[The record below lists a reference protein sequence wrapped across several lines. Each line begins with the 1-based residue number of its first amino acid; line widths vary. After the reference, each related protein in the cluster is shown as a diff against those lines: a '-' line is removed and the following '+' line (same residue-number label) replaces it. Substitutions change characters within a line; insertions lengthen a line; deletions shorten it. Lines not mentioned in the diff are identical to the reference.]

1 MVRVF
6 FGKNTPLWS
15 NLEEIEKLAN
25 LPEEFA
31 QKISSYQNIEDRQI
45 RIRSKLLLLKSLQIL
60 GFPNEL
66 RDLKSNSFGKSFFVN
81 GPYFNLSHSG
91 NLVCCIISS
100 EYQVGIDTEVYDD
113 KDVEEYLSFL
123 SPENRVEI
131 ASSPNQSKAFLEY
144 WTKFEASVKAEGRG
158 LFIPMDQ
165 VQIRGE
171 VAIVEGKEWY
181 TMRVLLSEE
190 NTTSIASEVPIE
202 VVELV
207 EVVL

>member
-31 QKISSYQNIEDRQI
+31 QRIRSYQNIEDRQI

-66 RDLKSNSFGKSFFVN
+66 KDLKSNSFGKSFFVS

-100 EYQVGIDTEVYDD
+100 ECQVGIDTEVYGD

-131 ASSPNQSKAFLEY
+131 ESSSNQSKAFLEY
-144 WTKFEASVKAEGRG
+144 WTKFEASVKADGRG
-158 LFIPMDQ
+158 LFISMDQ
-165 VQIRGE
+165 VQIRAE
-171 VAIVEGKEWY
+171 VAIVEGKKWY
-181 TMRVLLSEE
+181 TMCVLLSEE
-190 NTTSIASEVPIE
+190 NTTSIASEMPIE